1 MDDMIS
7 AAAGASSA
15 LDRDHVSLKVLK
27 QAKQT
32 EEQMVALV
40 QQATD
45 NLRGQNQP
53 VSEGSRGTKVNVL
66 A

>member
-1 MDDMIS
+1 MDDMIN
-7 AAAGASSA
+7 AAAGVSSA
-15 LDRDHVSLKVLK
+15 LGKDHVSLKVLK